1 MNLNLDADTEGEWE
15 GGEDEEE
22 GEKRKEKGAAA
33 GSFWISLKRKMCQNL
48 QEYKMAKIQKYENTT
63 TKNTQKMKSKDEA
76 EKEKI

>member
-33 GSFWISLKRKMCQNL
+33 GSFWISLKRKICQNL
-48 QEYKMAKIQKYENTT
+48 QEYKMAKIQKYND
-63 TKNTQKMKSKDEA
+63 ND
-76 EKEKI
+76 I